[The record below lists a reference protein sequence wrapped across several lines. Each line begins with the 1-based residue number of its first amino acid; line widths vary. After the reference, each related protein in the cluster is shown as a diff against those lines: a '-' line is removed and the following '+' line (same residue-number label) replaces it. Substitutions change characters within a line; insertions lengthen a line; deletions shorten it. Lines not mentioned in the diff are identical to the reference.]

1 MHRLTWVTC
10 WLILGTGLVPAFAQ
24 PAEDAKKKLQ
34 GTWTAAQ
41 AERDGQAAEDVVG
54 HRLSFTGN
62 RFQIRSKDGKSLY
75 AGTFRLDP
83 SAKPAAID
91 FAHSEGT
98 LKGKTWKGI
107 YALDGDTLTVCDNA
121 PNLDKGR
128 PAALEAK
135 SGSGHV
141 LITFKRAKP

>member
-75 AGTFRLDP
+75 AGP
-83 SAKPAAID
+83 SAWTPAR
-91 FAHSEGT
+91 SPRP
-98 LKGKTWKGI
+98 
-107 YALDGDTLTVCDNA
+107 LTSRIRKA
-121 PNLDKGR
+121 P
-128 PAALEAK
+128 
-135 SGSGHV
+135 
-141 LITFKRAKP
+141 